1 MTTTK
6 KPNIFE
12 PKVYENL
19 KTRFQKIEANTSPLW
34 GKMSAAQM
42 LAHCTEVQEVCN
54 GKALKNTA
62 FFLKLFK
69 GFIKK
74 SVLND
79 KPYPKGSPTHKQYI
93 ISSQKDFD
101 TEKQR
106 FLDSLATFV
115 KNTDSIEHSLFGKM
129 SSEERSWAIYKHHV
143 HHLEQFGV

>member
-1 MTTTK
+1 MKTTE

-12 PKVYENL
+12 PKTYESL
-19 KTRFQKIEANTSPLW
+19 KARFQKIEANSQPLW
-34 GKMSAAQM
+34 GKMNAAQM
-42 LAHCTEVQEVCN
+42 FAHCTEVQEVCN
-54 GKALKNTA
+54 GKALENTP

-79 KPYPKGSPTHKQYI
+79 KPYPKGSPTHQQYVM
-93 ISSQKDFD
+93 SSQKDFD

-115 KNTDSIEHSLFGKM
+115 SNTGSIEHTLFGKM
-129 SSEERSWAIYKHHV
+129 SPQERSWGIYKHHI

>member
-1 MTTTK
+1 MATTE

-12 PKVYENL
+12 PSVYEAL
-19 KTRFQKIEANTSPLW
+19 KARFQNINIDSTALW
-34 GKMSAAQM
+34 GKMTAAQM
-42 LAHCTEVQEVCN
+42 FAHCTEVQEVCN
-54 GKALKNTA
+54 GKALENTP

-79 KPYPKGSPTHKQYI
+79 KAYPKGSPTHQQYVMT
-93 ISSQKDFD
+93 SQKDFD

-106 FLDSLATFV
+106 FLASLETFV
-115 KNTDSIEHSLFGKM
+115 NNTGSIEHSLFGKM
-129 SSEERSWAIYKHHV
+129 SPEERSWGIYKHHV